1 MWLHCKK
8 NNLNAIWLRKII
20 IFDFYSFFLFLS
32 SDYWKFF
39 AFRCGKMWI
48 NMKEHLIKSVVFN
61 DERWIDQ
68 LSLLLSI
75 SSESNNVYLFFSD
88 FLHNLYKASPTINK
102 NTTET
107 TIIIMSIV
115 LLWSSSHLLVS
126 GLSEYPSRQDK
137 HWLLLTQ
144 CQQC

>member
-20 IFDFYSFFLFLS
+20 IFWFLFIFYVLELRLL
-32 SDYWKFF
+32 KVF

-48 NMKEHLIKSVVFN
+48 NMKEHLFKSTVFN

-102 NTTET
+102 TTTET